1 LKQEWLERPEAGSVL
16 GYKLISGFA
25 RICGRPAAR
34 LVLVFI
40 VLFFLARR
48 GPERRASRA
57 YLKRVLTRRPTL
69 FDVARHFYYFAA
81 ATLDRVFMLSEKFKR
96 FDVQVFGLDE
106 LRRAW
111 GRKRGVLIFGSHLG
125 SFDAL
130 RVLAQF
136 RQDVKVR
143 VVIDLEQ
150 NPELSKVLNVLNP
163 SLALSVINARQDGTT
178 TALAIREALD
188 DAALVTMLVERA
200 RPGNPV
206 IATEFLGEPA
216 PFPTSPWLLAAT
228 LKAPVILCFGLH
240 RGGNR
245 YDLYFEP
252 FADPVV
258 ISRANRQGDLTEIIR
273 RYADRLAHHARLA
286 PYNWFNFYD
295 FWQTHDR
302 SAPARA
308 HGDDAPADSGA
319 LSRR

>member
-1 LKQEWLERPEAGSVL
+1 MERPEAGSAF
-16 GYKLISGFA
+16 GYKLISAFA
-25 RICGRPAAR
+25 RMCGRPAAR

-40 VLFFLARR
+40 TLFFLIRR

-57 YLKRVLTRRPTL
+57 YLQRVLNRPPTL
-69 FDVARHFYYFAA
+69 LDVVRHFYCFAA
-81 ATLDRVFMLSEKFKR
+81 VTLDRVFLMREKFKR
-96 FDVQVFGLDE
+96 FDVRVYGLDE
-106 LRRAW
+106 LRHAW
-111 GRKRGVLIFGSHLG
+111 GGRRGVLIFGSHLG

-150 NPELSKVLNVLNP
+150 NPEISRVLNVLNP
-163 SLALSVINARQDGTT
+163 TLASSVINARQDGTN

-188 DAALVTMLVERA
+188 EASLVTMLVERA

-206 IATEFLGEPA
+206 IATEFLGHPA
-216 PFPTSPWLLAAT
+216 PFPTSPWLLAAA
-228 LKAPVILCFGLH
+228 LKAPIVLCFGLH
-240 RGGNR
+240 LGGNR
-245 YDLYFEP
+245 YDLHFEP
-252 FADPVV
+252 FADPLV
-258 ISRANRQGDLTEIIR
+258 ISRTNRAGDLTEIIR
-273 RYADRLAHHARLA
+273 RYADRLAHHARNA

-302 SAPARA
+302 AAPTRA
-308 HGDDAPADSGA
+308 HGDDARADNGA